1 MLNFRLRMKIMNGYL
16 WLACQMG
23 QWTLQALLLSV
34 LAGAVPLAPPLAAQ
48 TRNRPLTPV
57 ILISVDTLRADHMS
71 CDGYRR
77 IRTPSIDALTRGG
90 TLFTEVSSQVPL
102 TLPSH
107 VSLFTSTYPFTNGI
121 EENGERLA
129 PGALTLAAILKS
141 HGYQTAAFV
150 GGFVL
155 DRRFGLDQGFA
166 FYDSP
171 FSLHGHAGQ
180 DSGDIKRSGAK
191 VIESATQWLAVHGT
205 KPFFLF
211 LHLYDLHTPYLLP
224 VSFRPRYPS
233 SRYDSELQYVDEILG
248 GFFQNLQRS
257 GLYQKSLIIFTAD
270 HGEGLGDHGEMTH
283 GYFLYQ
289 STLRVPL
296 IFHWP
301 EGPAV
306 EHSQVETPGALLDV
320 APTILQFLG
329 FAIPSQFEGKSLLR
343 EAEGKAS
350 GAGGPVHAESRYAHD
365 HFGFGALRSVRA
377 GRYKYI
383 DAPKPELYNLQQD
396 PNEMHNLYSGDR
408 SLAVALRQRLLTR
421 EAQFRPAKPPGAGS
435 VPADVVARLSSLG
448 YMALAHPVD
457 TGHGGGRDPKDGLAE
472 YKEYGKAIDLANA
485 GHFAESSQLLEHLLA
500 TDPALLDVRNRLGLN
515 LQEQQ
520 RHVEAAAEFKQI
532 LKADP
537 LNALAHFNLAVSEF
551 ALHQLD
557 EAVRELKAAL
567 AIEPYYTR
575 AGDLLGTIWLERND
589 AAQARSQFQNVLK
602 TDPADFTALYDL
614 GVLNGMEGHWS
625 NAVTRLR
632 EAVRSDPRSAEAH
645 NALGSAYLRMGDLK
659 RAEMELTEAAR
670 LNPHFAWAH
679 FNLGLAFQQED
690 HIHRAAR
697 EFRQALA
704 CDPSFTPAAQALARL
719 KTRQGPQP

>member
-1 MLNFRLRMKIMNGYL
+1 MF
-16 WLACQMG
+16 
-23 QWTLQALLLSV
+23 
-34 LAGAVPLAPPLAAQ
+34 PLAPPLAAQ
-48 TRNRPLTPV
+48 APNRPLTPV
-57 ILISVDTLRADHMS
+57 ILISVDTLRADHLS

-77 IRTPSIDALTRGG
+77 IRTPSIDALTHGG
-90 TLFTEVSSQVPL
+90 TLFTQISSQIPL

-107 VSLFTSTYPFTNGI
+107 ASLFTSTYPFTNGI

-129 PGALTLAAILKS
+129 PGAVTLATIMKS
-141 HGYQTAAFV
+141 QGYQTAAFV

-155 DRRFGLDQGFA
+155 DRRFGLNQGFA

-191 VIESATQWLAVHGT
+191 VIGSATQWLAAHT
-205 KPFFLF
+205 NKPFFLF

-224 VSFRPRYPS
+224 PSFRPRYPGS
-233 SRYDSELQYVDEILG
+233 GYDAELQYVDETLG
-248 GFFQNLQRS
+248 GFWQVLKRE

-283 GYFLYQ
+283 GYFIYQ

-301 EGPAV
+301 AGAAV
-306 EHSQVETPGALLDV
+306 VHSQVEAPGALLDV
-320 APTILQFLG
+320 APTLLQFLG
-329 FAIPSQFEGKSLLR
+329 IAIPAQFEGRSLLR
-343 EAEGKAS
+343 LAQGKPS
-350 GAGGPVHAESRYAHD
+350 GAENPVHSESRYAHD
-365 HFGFGALRSVRA
+365 HLGFAVLRSVRA
-377 GRYKYI
+377 GSHKYI

-408 SLAVALRQRLLTR
+408 SLAVALRERLLTL
-421 EAQFRPAKPPGAGS
+421 EAQFRPAKPSGAGS

-457 TGHGGGRDPKDGLAE
+457 TAQGGGRDPKDGLAE
-472 YKEYGKAIDLANA
+472 YKEYGRAIDLANA
-485 GHFAESSQLLEHLLA
+485 GRLAESNQLLGHLLA
-500 TDPALLDVRNRLGLN
+500 ADPALLDVRNRLGLN
-515 LQEQQ
+515 LQEQK
-520 RHVEAAAEFKQI
+520 RYAEAATEFRQI

-537 LNALAHFNLAVSEF
+537 LSTLAHFNLAVSEF

-557 EAVRELKAAL
+557 EAARELKAAL

-575 AGDLLGTIWLERND
+575 AGDLLGTIRLQQND
-589 AAQARSQFQNVLK
+589 AARARSQFQNVLK
-602 TDPADFTALYDL
+602 TDPADYTALYDL
-614 GVLNGMEGHWS
+614 GVLDGMEGLWS

-632 EAVRSDPRSAEAH
+632 SALQSDPHSAEAH
-645 NALGSAYLRMGDLK
+645 NALGSADLRMGDLK

-679 FNLGLAFQQED
+679 FNLGLAFQQEG
-690 HIHRAAR
+690 HVHRAAR

-704 CDPSFTPAAQALARL
+704 CDPMFTPAAQALARL
-719 KTRQGPQP
+719 KTQQGPQP